1 MRLTKW
7 LFALCFVFIS
17 LSTFCQTTEQPF
29 AAEIKAFAKQDSA
42 RPPRPGMVLF
52 VGSSSIR
59 LWNTLQQDFPAY
71 QVLNRGFGGASLPDV
86 ALYAEQTIYR
96 YQPSQIVFY
105 CGENDFAG
113 SDTIQVQTVV
123 NRFTNLFREIR
134 QRHPNVPF
142 VFIAIKPSPS
152 RARLMP
158 KMEAANNQIRQ
169 FLSKQKK
176 ARFANIYPDMLDGA
190 GKPRGELFKEDSLHM
205 NGKGY
210 AIWKAKLQPLLLKK

>member
-1 MRLTKW
+1 MRLAKW
-7 LFALCFVFIS
+7 LFFHCFVLVS
-17 LSTFCQTTEQPF
+17 LSSYCQPADAPF
-29 AAEIKAFAKQDSA
+29 ANEIKAFVREDSA
-42 RPPRPGMVLF
+42 HAPKPGIILF

-59 LWNTLQQDFPAY
+59 LWNTLQQDFPNH

-86 ALYAEQTIYR
+86 ALYAQQTIYR
-96 YQPSQIVFY
+96 YQPAQIVFY

-123 NRFTNLFREIR
+123 NRFTNLFRQIR
-134 QRHPNVPF
+134 LRHPNVPF

-152 RARLMP
+152 RAQLMP
-158 KMEAANNQIRQ
+158 KMEAANKQIQQ

-176 ARFANIYPDMLDGA
+176 ARFADVYPDMLNENGR
-190 GKPRGELFKEDSLHM
+190 PRGELFKSDSLHM
-205 NGKGY
+205 NEKGY

>member
-7 LFALCFVFIS
+7 LCSICFVFIS

-42 RPPRPGMVLF
+42 QAPGSGVVLF

-59 LWNTLQQDFPAY
+59 LWNTLQEDFPAH

-105 CGENDFAG
+105 CGENDFAS
-113 SDTIQVQTVV
+113 SDTVQVQTVV

-134 QRHPNVPF
+134 QRHPKVPF

-152 RARLMP
+152 RAHLRP
-158 KMEAANNQIRQ
+158 KIEAANKQIRE
-169 FLSKQKK
+169 FLSKHKK
-176 ARFANIYPDMLDGA
+176 ARFANVYPDMLNEA

-210 AIWKAKLQPLLLKK
+210 AIWKAKLQPLLPKK